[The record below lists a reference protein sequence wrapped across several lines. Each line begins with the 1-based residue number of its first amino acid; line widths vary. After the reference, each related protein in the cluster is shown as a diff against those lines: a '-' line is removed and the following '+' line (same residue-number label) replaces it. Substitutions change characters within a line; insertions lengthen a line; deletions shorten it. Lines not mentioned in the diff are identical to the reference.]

1 MRKIRA
7 SEPRVWK
14 ISRNILGVVLAMM
27 VAGLLFLY
35 ARMAQQTMYAE
46 SSQYLNEVS
55 LQMAAAIEKHCS
67 SQWTMLDM
75 FYRYLMDMSGGDLE
89 KFQDYAVREQPD
101 WGFETLC
108 LIDENSQYYDRTHTY
123 SLLTYKDVTGRLL
136 TEHNKAIVDN
146 VIYEDE
152 NRLIFFMPI
161 EELKINGKEMKAIG
175 VSYDTDKLFR
185 VLQIEAFQGQSNLYV
200 IHEDGTEVFSA
211 VNSEGVK
218 GYNLLNSLE
227 KLTFKNGSP
236 EEFRRGLETGSREDN
251 LMTVEFEGKDYYINH
266 TPITGENWIL
276 VSMIPVEAV
285 SGKMEQYSYHAFFLM
300 AGVCALII
308 IGFVIF
314 YSDAA
319 KQILRAE
326 EKARKAAE
334 SANEAKTNFFT
345 SMSHDIRTPMNA
357 IIGMTEIAV
366 NHLVDSVR
374 MNQVLMNLISNAI
387 KFTPE
392 GGSIRVTVEESLS
405 PHPGQA
411 HFTFTVSDTG
421 MGMSREFQNNIF
433 TAFVRERD
441 SRVDHIEGSGLGM
454 AITGMIV
461 ANMGGSIRVESEP
474 GMGSIFTV
482 ELDFCRAEPE
492 MDSESEEI
500 AISSVKCLLV
510 EADPEICE
518 CVCEFMNGLGLVPS
532 TAGSGLEAVELMRTA
547 REKGEDYQLV
557 ILDRGLAV
565 YDACEAVRRLKE
577 LAGERQL
584 TILLAAYDWA
594 DMETKASEA
603 GVDGFVRKPIF
614 KSTLEQIVR
623 QYVLHTEAVR
633 RPECA
638 ETPILAGKRILLVE
652 DNLINQEIVKE
663 LLEQTGAAVD
673 AAYNGREGADRYV
686 SMEDGYY
693 DLILMDIQ
701 MPVMNGY
708 EATRLIRGMNR
719 RDAGSIP
726 IFAMTA
732 DAFAE
737 DIAMARQAGMDR
749 HLSKPID
756 AVSLMQ
762 EITRVLI

>member
-1 MRKIRA
+1 
-7 SEPRVWK
+7 
-14 ISRNILGVVLAMM
+14 
-27 VAGLLFLY
+27 
-35 ARMAQQTMYAE
+35 
-46 SSQYLNEVS
+46 
-55 LQMAAAIEKHCS
+55 
-67 SQWTMLDM
+67 
-75 FYRYLMDMSGGDLE
+75 
-89 KFQDYAVREQPD
+89 
-101 WGFETLC
+101 
-108 LIDENSQYYDRTHTY
+108 
-123 SLLTYKDVTGRLL
+123 
-136 TEHNKAIVDN
+136 
-146 VIYEDE
+146 
-152 NRLIFFMPI
+152 MPI

-185 VLQIEAFQGQSNLYV
+185 VLQIGAFQGQSNLYV

-236 EEFRRGLETGSREDN
+236 EEFRRGLESGSREDN

-366 NHLVDSVR
+366 NHLDDPNKTMNCLGQIRRSGKLLVGLVNDILDMAKIESGKMEIHAERTSLAELIENIVVVITPLVKEKNQDFQICIREVCHEHLMLDSVR

-461 ANMGGSIRVESEP
+461 ANMGGSICVESEP

-577 LAGERQL
+577 LAGERKL

-673 AAYNGREGADRYV
+673 AAYNGREGADRYA

>member
-1 MRKIRA
+1 MNCLGQIRR
-7 SEPRVWK
+7 SGKLLV
-14 ISRNILGVVLAMM
+14 
-27 VAGLLFLY
+27 GLV
-35 ARMAQQTMYAE
+35 
-46 SSQYLNEVS
+46 ND
-55 LQMAAAIEKHCS
+55 I
-67 SQWTMLDM
+67 LDM
-75 FYRYLMDMSGGDLE
+75 A
-89 KFQDYAVREQPD
+89 K
-101 WGFETLC
+101 
-108 LIDENSQYYDRTHTY
+108 
-123 SLLTYKDVTGRLL
+123 
-136 TEHNKAIVDN
+136 
-146 VIYEDE
+146 
-152 NRLIFFMPI
+152 I
-161 EELKINGKEMKAIG
+161 E
-175 VSYDTDKLFR
+175 
-185 VLQIEAFQGQSNLYV
+185 
-200 IHEDGTEVFSA
+200 
-211 VNSEGVK
+211 
-218 GYNLLNSLE
+218 
-227 KLTFKNGSP
+227 
-236 EEFRRGLETGSREDN
+236 
-251 LMTVEFEGKDYYINH
+251 
-266 TPITGENWIL
+266 
-276 VSMIPVEAV
+276 
-285 SGKMEQYSYHAFFLM
+285 SGKMEIHAERTSLAELIENIVVVITPLVKEKNQDFQICIREVCHEHLM
-300 AGVCALII
+300 L
-308 IGFVIF
+308 
-314 YSDAA
+314 
-319 KQILRAE
+319 
-326 EKARKAAE
+326 
-334 SANEAKTNFFT
+334 
-345 SMSHDIRTPMNA
+345 
-357 IIGMTEIAV
+357 
-366 NHLVDSVR
+366 DSVR

-461 ANMGGSIRVESEP
+461 ANMGGSICVESEP

-577 LAGERQL
+577 LAGERKL

-673 AAYNGREGADRYV
+673 AAYNGREGADRYA

>member
-1 MRKIRA
+1 
-7 SEPRVWK
+7 
-14 ISRNILGVVLAMM
+14 
-27 VAGLLFLY
+27 
-35 ARMAQQTMYAE
+35 
-46 SSQYLNEVS
+46 
-55 LQMAAAIEKHCS
+55 
-67 SQWTMLDM
+67 
-75 FYRYLMDMSGGDLE
+75 
-89 KFQDYAVREQPD
+89 
-101 WGFETLC
+101 
-108 LIDENSQYYDRTHTY
+108 
-123 SLLTYKDVTGRLL
+123 
-136 TEHNKAIVDN
+136 
-146 VIYEDE
+146 
-152 NRLIFFMPI
+152 MPI

-185 VLQIEAFQGQSNLYV
+185 VLQIGAFQGQSNLYV

-236 EEFRRGLETGSREDN
+236 EEFRRGLESGSREDN

-366 NHLVDSVR
+366 NHLDDPNKTMNCLGQIRRSGKLLVGLVNDILDMAKIESGKMEIHAERTSLAELIENIVVVITPLVKEKNQDFQICIREVCHEHLMLDSVR

-577 LAGERQL
+577 LAGERKL

-673 AAYNGREGADRYV
+673 AAYNGREGADRYA